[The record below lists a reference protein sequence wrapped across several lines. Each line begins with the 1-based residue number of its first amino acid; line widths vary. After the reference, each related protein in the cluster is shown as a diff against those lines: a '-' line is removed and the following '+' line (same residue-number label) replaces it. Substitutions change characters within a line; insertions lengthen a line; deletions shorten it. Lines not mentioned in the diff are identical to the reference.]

1 MQPESITTG
10 DKYSN
15 VTSEDKYSNL
25 IALADDPYSCHWRPS
40 GVSPKHSATGST
52 PNEPSKFL
60 CGYSVPFGNICAG
73 QPNQHALCSAENSL
87 TPFSQG
93 VVYGLNRAAALIA
106 AEVGESPGAAFPLHL
121 NAKEAYLI
129 IQAIVYDI
137 REEAKSF
144 GLE

>member
-15 VTSEDKYSNL
+15 VT
-25 IALADDPYSCHWRPS
+25 ADDKYSCHWRPS
-40 GVSPKHSATGST
+40 GVSPEHSATGST

-60 CGYSVPFGNICAG
+60 CGYSGTPGNICA
-73 QPNQHALCSAENSL
+73 ETSL

-93 VVYGLNRAAALIA
+93 VAYGLNRAAALIS
-106 AEVGESPGAAFPLHL
+106 AEVGESPSAAFPLHL

-137 REEAKSF
+137 RKEAKSF